1 MIRITL
7 SLLLLSLA
15 LPAISGQSRPANEH
29 KIYFKGSD
37 YELNVYYIRGRV
49 DGKTLLLIGGIQGDE
64 PGGYMSA
71 DLYPDLLLERGN
83 LIIVPRANLK
93 SIIMGERGPDGDM
106 NRQFHDSAS
115 QGPMSQVV
123 DQLKQLMGKSDLFL
137 HLHDG
142 WGYHYP
148 EYVDQLR
155 NPSRYGQ
162 SIITDADD
170 FQCDGGKTLDLGN
183 MAQQVLLQVNARIKK
198 EDHHLHYF
206 NTHTA
211 DPKTSHPSM
220 RKTATFYAL
229 EKHCLPAFGVEASK
243 NLPSLEL
250 KILHHNLV
258 INEFMTLMDIIPETP
273 RVFVPSPHLDYVEL
287 EHNGRLKVLKDKE
300 TLAIKAGDKLRVT
313 RVHSNY
319 DRGISCDLLGQGNLN
334 DLGES
339 FKLKGST
346 RLVFRKEGEVF
357 GRIHLSSQK
366 VGSVKTGDHRV
377 FMISLNGKKQVH
389 FPDEVISVSGSDRLT
404 LISSFGDGSNS
415 ESPKLN
421 FKGWVP
427 AKGGGNSGDDRGYEI
442 IPLKE
447 QFIRKYSKHRKG
459 KIYPVVAVNREG
471 QQLGRIWIKLRD
483 VQLAED

>member
-1 MIRITL
+1 MRKIAL
-7 SLLLLSLA
+7 SLLLLFLT
-15 LPAISGQSRPANEH
+15 LPAISGQNRLANEH

-37 YELNVYYIRGRV
+37 YELNVYYIRGRE
-49 DGKTLLLIGGIQGDE
+49 DGQTLLLIGGIQGDE

-93 SIIMGERGPDGDM
+93 SIIRGERGSDGDM
-106 NRQFHDSAS
+106 NRQFHDNAS
-115 QGPMSQVV
+115 QSPMSQVV
-123 DQLKQLMGKSDLFL
+123 NQLKQLMGESDLFL

-148 EYVDQLR
+148 VYVDHLR

-170 FQCDGGKTLDLGN
+170 FLCDSGKTLDLGN
-183 MAQQVLLQVNARIKK
+183 MAKQVLQHVNARIKK

-211 DPKTSHPSM
+211 DPETSHPSM

-229 EKHCLPAFGVEASK
+229 KKHCLPAFGVEASK

-258 INEFMTLMDIIPETP
+258 INEFMALMDIIPETP
-273 RVFVPSPHLDYVEL
+273 RVFVPHPRLDYVEL
-287 EHNGRLKVLKDKE
+287 ELNDRIKILKDNE
-300 TLAIKAGDKLRVT
+300 TLAINAGDKLRVT
-313 RVHSNY
+313 RIHSNY

-334 DLGES
+334 DLGEP
-339 FKLKGST
+339 FNLKGST
-346 RLVFRKEGEVF
+346 RLVFRKEGEIF
-357 GRIHLSSQK
+357 GHIHLRNQK
-366 VGSVKTGDHRV
+366 DGSEKTDSHRI
-377 FMISLNGKKQVH
+377 FMISINGKKQVH
-389 FPDEVISVSGSDRLT
+389 FSDEVISVNGSDRLK
-404 LISSFGDGSNS
+404 LISSFDDGSNS
-415 ESPKLN
+415 ELPTLN

-459 KIYPVVAVNREG
+459 RLYPVVAVNREG
-471 QQLGRIWIKLRD
+471 QQLGRIWIKLSD
-483 VQLAED
+483 VQLAEE